1 MANTFKNVNGS
12 SYLKPEFWKA
22 QNKEDQATLDEL
34 VTRARDTSIPDAEA
48 VRGLADLIVAQA
60 EADGIEFECAYFARH
75 FKDEPGAA
83 DITDPSTGKKY
94 PHLHF
99 VLHMAPAESD
109 DDPHA
114 KGCSFVEWERYIG
127 INRNLIK
134 KLKKG
139 GVVEQNKDNAIS
151 YLTHIKYP
159 EKTQYG
165 PEIVYTARGHDY
177 TGVYSQRYSDWMAG
191 RAVISQKA
199 ATSKERKALTFDR
212 INHGQLPYRELISTD
227 EGRLLYSRYSKDIN
241 VLYAT
246 VAEAERQKKMESY
259 TDNPFVRTNI
269 YFTGDAGHGKTWTA
283 GQLAR
288 RIVEYIRAAT
298 GEEWSIFDP
307 ADGPNLLDDYA
318 GQEIIIFDDLKTS
331 DMSWE
336 KVKRFLDPYRTVS
349 SFGARYKNGEF
360 CSKVNIVANT
370 KNVYEYFYS
379 NKHRDYDEHI
389 DQGLRRIDFCAET
402 YSLDAESASD
412 NLDTPPTND
421 SLRISLKYV
430 KRLPANDPMQLKI
443 MYPSS
448 ASDLNGYTVRYIHR
462 VPDDLPTWLRPDD
475 AIALIMEKVMKNNGI
490 PYQLP
495 PKVTQSIADTLA
507 LNEQF
512 NPRRKRFI
520 KEIGLMS
527 EAGAPDLSKEPSTRC
542 IYLSP
547 EHLLL
552 HAVFGTYALDIPVPA
567 DSKNN
572 SISCDLY
579 QLRDYL
585 DMLIQQEAAYAD
597 ELAATAPP
605 PLDFGGNVFTMPE
618 EQYLDKVREYAPQL
632 AERL

>member
-1 MANTFKNVNGS
+1 MAK
-12 SYLKPEFWKA
+12 
-22 QNKEDQATLDEL
+22 
-34 VTRARDTSIPDAEA
+34 
-48 VRGLADLIVAQA
+48 
-60 EADGIEFECAYFARH
+60 
-75 FKDEPGAA
+75 
-83 DITDPSTGKKY
+83 
-94 PHLHF
+94 
-99 VLHMAPAESD
+99 
-109 DDPHA
+109 
-114 KGCSFVEWERYIG
+114 
-127 INRNLIK
+127 
-134 KLKKG
+134 
-139 GVVEQNKDNAIS
+139 
-151 YLTHIKYP
+151 
-159 EKTQYG
+159 
-165 PEIVYTARGHDY
+165 
-177 TGVYSQRYSDWMAG
+177 
-191 RAVISQKA
+191 
-199 ATSKERKALTFDR
+199 
-212 INHGQLPYRELISTD
+212 INHGQLSYRELISTD
-227 EGRLLYSRYSKDIN
+227 EGRLAYAKYSKEIN
-241 VLYAT
+241 NLYAT
-246 VAEAERQKKMESY
+246 VAEAERQKKMEAY
-259 TDNPFVRTNI
+259 TDHPFVRTNI

-288 RIVEYIRAAT
+288 RIIEYVKAAT

-307 ADGPNLLDDYA
+307 ADGANLLDDYA
-318 GQEIIIFDDLKTS
+318 GQEIVIFDDLKTS

-360 CSKVNIVANT
+360 CSRVNIIANT
-370 KNVYEYFYS
+370 KNVYEYFYA

-475 AIALIMEKVMKNNGI
+475 AIALIMEKVMRNNGI

-495 PKVTQSIADTLA
+495 PKVTQSINDALA

-512 NPRRKRFI
+512 DPRRKRFI
-520 KEIGLMS
+520 KEIGLVS
-527 EAGAPDLSKEPSTRC
+527 EAGDPDHSKEPSTRY

-552 HAVFGTYALDIPVPA
+552 QAVFGTYALDIPAPT

-585 DMLIQQEAAYAD
+585 DMLIQQEAAYVD
-597 ELAATAPP
+597 EFAASNPR

-618 EQYLDKVREYAPQL
+618 EQYLDKLREYAPL
-632 AERL
+632 LTER

>member
-1 MANTFKNVNGS
+1 MANVYRNVNGS
-12 SYLKPEFWKA
+12 SYLMPRYWHA
-22 QNKEDQATLDEL
+22 QSEEDQATLDEL
-34 VTRARDTSIPDAEA
+34 VIRACDTNIPDAEA
-48 VRGLADLIVAQA
+48 VKGIADFIVAQA
-60 EADGIEFECAYFARH
+60 EADGVEFECAYFARH
-75 FKDEPGAA
+75 FKDEAGPA
-83 DITDPSTGKKY
+83 DITDPATGKKY

-99 VLHMAPAESD
+99 ILHVASKD
-109 DDPHA
+109 GKDQ
-114 KGCSFVEWERYIG
+114 GCSWPQWERYIG
-127 INRNLIK
+127 IERARIE
-134 KLKKG
+134 KLKSG
-139 GVVEQNKDNAIS
+139 NIEQQKDNVIS
-151 YLTHIKYP
+151 YLTHVKYP

-165 PEIVYTARGHDY
+165 PEIVYTARGRDY
-177 TGVYSQRYSDWMAG
+177 VEVYSQRYSDWMAG
-191 RAVISQKA
+191 RAVISHKA
-199 ATSKERKALTFDR
+199 ATSKERKALIMAK
-212 INHGQLPYRELISTD
+212 INHGQLSYRELISTD
-227 EGRLLYSRYSKDIN
+227 EGRLAYAKYSKEIN
-241 VLYAT
+241 NLYAT
-246 VAEAERQKKMESY
+246 VAEAERQKKMEAY
-259 TDNPFVRTNI
+259 TDHPFVRTNI

-288 RIVEYIRAAT
+288 RIIEYVKAAT

-318 GQEIIIFDDLKTS
+318 GQEIVIFDDLKTS

-360 CSKVNIVANT
+360 CSRVNIIANT
-370 KNVYEYFYS
+370 KNVYEYFYA

-443 MYPSS
+443 IYPNS

-462 VPDDLPTWLRPDD
+462 VPDNLPTWLRPDD
-475 AIALIMEKVMKNNGI
+475 AIALIMEKVMRNNGI

-495 PKVTQSIADTLA
+495 PKVTQSINDALA

-512 NPRRKRFI
+512 DPRRKRFI
-520 KEIGLMS
+520 KEIGLVS
-527 EAGAPDLSKEPSTRC
+527 EAGDPDHSKEPSTRY

-552 HAVFGTYALDIPVPA
+552 QAVFGTYALDIPAPT

-585 DMLIQQEAAYAD
+585 DMLIQQEAAYVD
-597 ELAATAPP
+597 EFAASNPR

-618 EQYLDKVREYAPQL
+618 EQYLDKLREYAPL
-632 AERL
+632 LTER

>member
-22 QNKEDQATLDEL
+22 QNEEDQEVLNEL
-34 VTRARDTSIPDAEA
+34 VIRACDTSIPDAEA
-48 VRGLADLIVAQA
+48 VKGLADFIVAQA
-60 EADGIEFECAYFARH
+60 EADGVEFDCAYFARH

-83 DITDPSTGKKY
+83 DITDPATGRKY

-99 VLHMAPAESD
+99 VLHIGGESE
-109 DDPHA
+109 
-114 KGCSFVEWERYIG
+114 GCSWPQWERYIG
-127 INRNLIK
+127 ISRTLIE

-139 GVVEQNKDNAIS
+139 NAEQQKDNVIS
-151 YLTHIKYP
+151 YLTHVKYP

-165 PEIVYTARGHDY
+165 PEIVYTARGRDY
-177 TGVYSQRYSDWMAG
+177 VEVYSQRYSDWMAG
-191 RAVISQKA
+191 RAVISHKA
-199 ATSKERKALTFDR
+199 ATSKERKALIMAK
-212 INHGQLPYRELISTD
+212 INHGQLSYRELISTD
-227 EGRLLYSRYSKDIN
+227 EGRLAYAKYSKEIN
-241 VLYAT
+241 NLYAT
-246 VAEAERQKKMESY
+246 VAEAERQKKMEAY
-259 TDNPFVRTNI
+259 TDHPFVRTNI

-288 RIVEYIRAAT
+288 RIIEYVKAAT

-318 GQEIIIFDDLKTS
+318 GQEIVIFDDLKTS

-360 CSKVNIVANT
+360 CSRVNIIANT
-370 KNVYEYFYS
+370 KNVYEYFYA

-443 MYPSS
+443 IYPNS

-462 VPDDLPTWLRPDD
+462 VPDNLPTWLRPDD
-475 AIALIMEKVMKNNGI
+475 AIALIMEKVMRNNGI

-495 PKVTQSIADTLA
+495 PKVTQSINDALA

-512 NPRRKRFI
+512 DPRRKRFI
-520 KEIGLMS
+520 KEIGLVS
-527 EAGAPDLSKEPSTRC
+527 EAGDPDHSKEPSTRY

-552 HAVFGTYALDIPVPA
+552 QAVFGTYALDIPAPT

-585 DMLIQQEAAYAD
+585 DMLIQQEAAYVD
-597 ELAATAPP
+597 EFAASNPR

-618 EQYLDKVREYAPQL
+618 EQYLDKLREYAPL
-632 AERL
+632 LTER

>member
-1 MANTFKNVNGS
+1 MANVYRNVNGS
-12 SYLKPEFWKA
+12 SYLMPKYWHA
-22 QNKEDQATLDEL
+22 QNEEDQATLDEL
-34 VTRARDTSIPDAEA
+34 VIRACDTSIPDAEA
-48 VRGLADLIVAQA
+48 VKGIADFIVAQA
-60 EADGIEFECAYFARH
+60 EADGVEFECAYFARH
-75 FKDEPGAA
+75 FKDEPGAT
-83 DITDPSTGKKY
+83 DITDPATGKKY

-99 VLHMAPAESD
+99 VLHVASKD
-109 DDPHA
+109 GKDQ
-114 KGCSFVEWERYIG
+114 GCSWPQWERYIG
-127 INRNLIK
+127 IERARIE
-134 KLKKG
+134 KLKSG
-139 GVVEQNKDNAIS
+139 NIEQQKDNVIS

-159 EKTQYG
+159 EKTQYA
-165 PEIVYTARGHDY
+165 PEIVYTARGRDY
-177 TGVYSQRYSDWMAG
+177 GEVYSQRYSDWMAG

-199 ATSKERKALTFDR
+199 ATSKERKALAINK
-212 INHGQLPYRELISTD
+212 INHGQLSYRELISTD
-227 EGRLLYSRYSKDIN
+227 EGRLLYAKCSKEIN
-241 VLYAT
+241 ALYAA
-246 VAEAERQKKMESY
+246 VAEAERQKKMELY
-259 TDNPFVRTNI
+259 TDRPFVRTNI

-288 RIVEYIRAAT
+288 RIVEYVRAAT

-336 KVKRFLDPYRTVS
+336 KVKRFFDPYRTVS

-379 NKHRDYDEHI
+379 NKHRDSDEHI

-448 ASDLNGYTVRYIHR
+448 AHDLNGYTVRYIHR

-475 AIALIMEKVMKNNGI
+475 AIALIMEKIMRNNGI

-495 PKVTQSIADTLA
+495 PKVTQSIADALA

-527 EAGAPDLSKEPSTRC
+527 EAGTPDLSKESSTRR

-547 EHLLL
+547 EHLILQ
-552 HAVFGTYALDIPVPA
+552 AMFGNYALDIPTPSSPEA
-567 DSKNN
+567 SH
-572 SISCDLY
+572 ITCDLY

-597 ELAATAPP
+597 EFAATAPP

-618 EQYLDKVREYAPQL
+618 DQYLDKVREYAPQL
-632 AERL
+632 TDLD

>member
-22 QNKEDQATLDEL
+22 QNEEDQEVLNEL
-34 VTRARDTSIPDAEA
+34 VIRACDTSIPDAEA
-48 VRGLADLIVAQA
+48 VKGLADFIVAQA
-60 EADGIEFECAYFARH
+60 EADGVEFDCAYFARH

-83 DITDPSTGKKY
+83 DITDPNTGKKY

-99 VLHMAPAESD
+99 VLHTGGERE
-109 DDPHA
+109 
-114 KGCSFVEWERYIG
+114 GCSWPQWERYIG
-127 INRNLIK
+127 ISRTLIE

-139 GVVEQNKDNAIS
+139 NAEQQKDNVIS

-165 PEIVYTARGHDY
+165 PEIVYTARGRDY
-177 TGVYSQRYSDWMAG
+177 VEVYSQRYSDWMAG

-199 ATSKERKALTFDR
+199 ATSKERKALTFDK

-336 KVKRFLDPYRTVS
+336 KVKRFFDPYRTVS

-597 ELAATAPP
+597 EFAATAPP

-618 EQYLDKVREYAPQL
+618 DQYLDKVREYAPQL
-632 AERL
+632 AERP

>member
-1 MANTFKNVNGS
+1 MANVYRNVNGS
-12 SYLKPEFWKA
+12 SYLVPRYWHA
-22 QNKEDQATLDEL
+22 QSEEDQATLDEL
-34 VTRARDTSIPDAEA
+34 VNRACDTSIPDAEA
-48 VRGLADLIVAQA
+48 VKGIADYIVAQA
-60 EADGIEFECAYFARH
+60 EADGVEFECAYFARH
-75 FKDEPGAA
+75 FKDEAGPA
-83 DITDPSTGKKY
+83 DITDPATGKKY

-99 VLHMAPAESD
+99 ILHVASKD
-109 DDPHA
+109 GKDQ
-114 KGCSFVEWERYIG
+114 GCSWPQWERYIG
-127 INRNLIK
+127 IERARIE
-134 KLKKG
+134 KLKSG
-139 GVVEQNKDNAIS
+139 NIEQQKDNVIS
-151 YLTHIKYP
+151 YLTHVKYP

-165 PEIVYTARGHDY
+165 PEIVYTARGRDY
-177 TGVYSQRYSDWMAG
+177 GEVYSQRYSDWMAG
-191 RAVISQKA
+191 RAVITQKA
-199 ATSKERKALTFDR
+199 ATSKERKALAINK
-212 INHGQLPYRELISTD
+212 INHGQLPYQELISTD
-227 EGRLLYSRYSKDIN
+227 EGRLLYSKCKKDIDT
-241 VLYAT
+241 LYAT
-246 VAEAERQKKMESY
+246 VAEAERQKKMELY

-288 RIVEYIRAAT
+288 RIVEYVRAAT

-336 KVKRFLDPYRTVS
+336 KVKRFFDPYRTVS

-430 KRLPANDPMQLKI
+430 KRLPANDPMQLKV

-448 ASDLNGYTVRYIHR
+448 ANDLNGYTVRYIHR

-495 PKVTQSIADTLA
+495 PKVTQSISDTLA

-520 KEIGLMS
+520 EEIGLMS

-552 HAVFGTYALDIPVPA
+552 HAVFGTYALDIPAPT

-597 ELAATAPP
+597 EFAATAPP

-618 EQYLDKVREYAPQL
+618 DQYLDKVREYAPQL

>member
-1 MANTFKNVNGS
+1 MANVYRNVNGS
-12 SYLKPEFWKA
+12 SYLMPRYWHA
-22 QNKEDQATLDEL
+22 QSEEDQATLDEL
-34 VTRARDTSIPDAEA
+34 VIRACDTNIPDAEA
-48 VRGLADLIVAQA
+48 VKGIADFIVAQA
-60 EADGIEFECAYFARH
+60 EADGVEFECAYFARH
-75 FKDEPGAA
+75 FKDEAGPA
-83 DITDPSTGKKY
+83 DITDPATGKKY

-99 VLHMAPAESD
+99 ILHVASKD
-109 DDPHA
+109 GKDQ
-114 KGCSFVEWERYIG
+114 GCSWPQWERYIG
-127 INRNLIK
+127 IERARIE
-134 KLKKG
+134 KLKSG
-139 GVVEQNKDNAIS
+139 NIEQQKDNVIS
-151 YLTHIKYP
+151 YLTHVKYP

-165 PEIVYTARGHDY
+165 PEIVYTARGRDY
-177 TGVYSQRYSDWMAG
+177 VEVYSQRYSDWMAG
-191 RAVISQKA
+191 RAVISHKA
-199 ATSKERKALTFDR
+199 ATSKERKALIMAK
-212 INHGQLPYRELISTD
+212 INHGQLSYRELISTD
-227 EGRLLYSRYSKDIN
+227 EGRLAYAKYSKEIN
-241 VLYAT
+241 NLYAT
-246 VAEAERQKKMESY
+246 VAEAERQKKMEAY
-259 TDNPFVRTNI
+259 TDHPFVRTNI

-288 RIVEYIRAAT
+288 RIIEYVKAAT

-318 GQEIIIFDDLKTS
+318 GQEIVIFDDLKTS

-360 CSKVNIVANT
+360 CSRVNIIANT
-370 KNVYEYFYS
+370 KNVYEYFYA

-443 MYPSS
+443 IYPNS

-462 VPDDLPTWLRPDD
+462 VPDNLPTWLRPDD
-475 AIALIMEKVMKNNGI
+475 AIALIMEKVMRNNGI

-495 PKVTQSIADTLA
+495 PKVTQSINDALA

-512 NPRRKRFI
+512 DPRRKRFI
-520 KEIGLMS
+520 KEIGLVS
-527 EAGAPDLSKEPSTRC
+527 EAGDPDHSKEPSTRY

-552 HAVFGTYALDIPVPA
+552 QAVFGTYALDIPAPT

-579 QLRDYL
+579 QLGLATLFGTLFSETEACVPEL
-585 DMLIQQEAAYAD
+585 DRAHVA
-597 ELAATAPP
+597 
-605 PLDFGGNVFTMPE
+605 
-618 EQYLDKVREYAPQL
+618 
-632 AERL
+632 

>member
-1 MANTFKNVNGS
+1 M
-12 SYLKPEFWKA
+12 
-22 QNKEDQATLDEL
+22 
-34 VTRARDTSIPDAEA
+34 
-48 VRGLADLIVAQA
+48 
-60 EADGIEFECAYFARH
+60 EFECAYFARH
-75 FKDEPGAA
+75 FKDEAGPA
-83 DITDPSTGKKY
+83 DITDPATGKKY

-99 VLHMAPAESD
+99 ILHVASKD
-109 DDPHA
+109 GKDQ
-114 KGCSFVEWERYIG
+114 GCSWPQWERYIG
-127 INRNLIK
+127 IERARIE
-134 KLKKG
+134 KLKSG
-139 GVVEQNKDNAIS
+139 NIEQQKDNVIS
-151 YLTHIKYP
+151 YLTHVKYP

-165 PEIVYTARGHDY
+165 PEIVYTARGRDY
-177 TGVYSQRYSDWMAG
+177 VEVYSQRYSDWMAG
-191 RAVISQKA
+191 RAVISHKA
-199 ATSKERKALTFDR
+199 ATSKERKALIMAK
-212 INHGQLPYRELISTD
+212 INHGQLSYRELISTD
-227 EGRLLYSRYSKDIN
+227 EGRLAYAKYSKEIN
-241 VLYAT
+241 NLYAT
-246 VAEAERQKKMESY
+246 VAEAERQKKMEAY
-259 TDNPFVRTNI
+259 TDHPFVRTNI

-288 RIVEYIRAAT
+288 RIIEYVKAAT

-318 GQEIIIFDDLKTS
+318 GQEIVIFDDLKTS

-360 CSKVNIVANT
+360 CSRVNIIANT
-370 KNVYEYFYS
+370 KNVYEYFYA

-443 MYPSS
+443 IYPNS

-462 VPDDLPTWLRPDD
+462 VPDNLPTWLRPDD
-475 AIALIMEKVMKNNGI
+475 AIALIMEKVMRNNGI

-495 PKVTQSIADTLA
+495 PKVTQSINDALA

-512 NPRRKRFI
+512 DPRRKRFI
-520 KEIGLMS
+520 KEIGLVS
-527 EAGAPDLSKEPSTRC
+527 EAGDPDHSKEPSTRY

-552 HAVFGTYALDIPVPA
+552 QAVFGTYALDIPAPT

-585 DMLIQQEAAYAD
+585 DMLIQQEAAYVD
-597 ELAATAPP
+597 EFAASNPR

-618 EQYLDKVREYAPQL
+618 EQYLDKLREYAPL
-632 AERL
+632 LTER